1 MLKEDIAFIDDLG
14 GTVSVAKACEI
25 TKGAVSQWRKNGIP
39 KAQLKFLSLKFPIQY
54 QQIYG
59 DIKPTEKETA
69 THSGSPKSD

>member
-59 DIKPTEKETA
+59 DIELAEKSAAEK
-69 THSGSPKSD
+69 SGSLKPD

>member
-59 DIKPTEKETA
+59 DIELAEKSAAEN
-69 THSGSPKSD
+69 SGSLKD